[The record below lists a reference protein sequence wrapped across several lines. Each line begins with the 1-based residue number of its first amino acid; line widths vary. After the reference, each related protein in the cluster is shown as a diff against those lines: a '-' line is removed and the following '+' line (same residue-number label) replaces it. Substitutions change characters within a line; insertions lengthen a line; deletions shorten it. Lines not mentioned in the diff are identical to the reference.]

1 MAHQRKIYCHNNLF
15 YLYYG
20 KKVEGAAIKQHPTFS
35 YRSWPN
41 LSQEMKALFHY
52 YKEIQ
57 YFNIPLSLIVAVFG
71 MLGSEHMVQGF
82 VATFFL
88 SLLTGGYLL
97 SLYFYELRNKKRYYF
112 YYNKGYSKLRLM
124 LYGFLINLSIFFAV
138 FFLKSLFM
146 A

>member
-1 MAHQRKIYCHNNLF
+1 
-15 YLYYG
+15 
-20 KKVEGAAIKQHPTFS
+20 
-35 YRSWPN
+35 
-41 LSQEMKALFHY
+41 MKALFHY

-71 MLGSEHMVQGF
+71 MLGSEHMLQGF

-124 LYGFLINLSIFFAV
+124 LYCFLINLGIFFAV
-138 FFLKSLFM
+138 FLVKSLFL